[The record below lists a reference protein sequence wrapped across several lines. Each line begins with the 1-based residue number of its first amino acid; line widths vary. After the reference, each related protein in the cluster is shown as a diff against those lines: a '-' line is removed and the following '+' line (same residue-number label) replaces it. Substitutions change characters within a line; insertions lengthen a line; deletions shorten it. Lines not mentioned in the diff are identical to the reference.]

1 MRHPLWENPE
11 VIGIGRSPMG
21 AHLRVYESEK
31 SARYQEREI
40 TAPLEGVWTFA
51 LFDHPD
57 QVPSNWFDPEATL
70 EDALSVK
77 VPHLWTMDDRVS
89 DQPIYTNVRMPFR
102 HEPPTMPKKN
112 PTGVYHC
119 RFNGQAFDGRT
130 LV

>member
-31 SARYQEREI
+31 SARNQEREI

-77 VPHLWTMDDRVS
+77 VPHLWTM
-89 DQPIYTNVRMPFR
+89 
-102 HEPPTMPKKN
+102 
-112 PTGVYHC
+112 
-119 RFNGQAFDGRT
+119 
-130 LV
+130 